1 MNRTEFARNYGFFRS
16 EIDTSDVLM
25 TIASTLSDIQFEIE
39 HNINSDE
46 RIEKINTLK
55 KFIFEYDDVI
65 RREQREAQL

>member
-1 MNRTEFARNYGFFRS
+1 MNRTEFAKHYGFLRT

-25 TIASTLSDIQFEIE
+25 TVASTLSDIQFEIE

-46 RIEKINTLK
+46 RIEKINILK
-55 KFIFEYDDVI
+55 RFIFEYDDVI